1 MIIQVRL
8 DPDQVEGEHSG
19 YYNYE
24 FGLARYDYTD
34 EDDDYIC
41 QFFGGERGAVSFGQN
56 RRNYSV
62 ASHEASVILDE
73 ED

>member
-8 DPDQVEGEHSG
+8 DPNQVEGEHSG

-24 FGLARYDYTD
+24 FGLAKHDYTD
-34 EDDDYIC
+34 EDNDYIVD
-41 QFFGGERGAVSFGQN
+41 FSGGERGSFPGQN

-62 ASHEASVILDE
+62 ASHETSVIIDE

>member
-8 DPDQVEGEHSG
+8 NPNQVEGEHSG

-24 FGLARYDYTD
+24 FGIALYDYTD
-34 EDDDYIC
+34 EDNDYIVD
-41 QFFGGERGAVSFGQN
+41 FFGGERGCFSSQN

-62 ASHEASVILDE
+62 ASHETSVILDE

>member
-8 DPDQVEGEHSG
+8 DPNQVEGEHSG

-24 FGLARYDYTD
+24 FGISKHDYTD
-34 EDDDYIC
+34 EDNDYIVD
-41 QFFGGERGAVSFGQN
+41 FSGDERNTINTRN
-56 RRNYSV
+56 RNNYSV
-62 ASHEASVILDE
+62 ASHETSVIIDE